1 MEKHVTVTK
10 AEALPG
16 SLNYDALRLA
26 GIAYA
31 QQLSGRIWTDYNVH
45 DPGVTL
51 LEYLCF
57 ALTDLSY
64 RANFPV
70 KDLLYADDE
79 NGHPTVANAFFPAH
93 EILPTTPVT
102 PTDYRRMIIDR
113 INDVRNAWVDPI
125 VNHPHG
131 YQGLFRVRL
140 QLADQIDRMLS
151 PQAVEAQVRDLLMAH
166 RNLCEDFTEIV
177 ILANEP
183 IRFAATIDIEPDA
196 YGEVVL
202 ATILHTIEELLNPGV
217 RYYTREE
224 LQGMG
229 LTPDDIFD
237 GPEPE
242 QGFILPWELR
252 PLPRSTH
259 VSLLRE
265 SISRVAGVKMVNDL
279 VVWKNGQRVREDEII
294 PSPDTALSLDI
305 SMLDGTGQPGE
316 IRLLRNGVP
325 VRTNPRQT
333 RQFHNDLAAK
343 VKKGFQLKLDLRDAP
358 AASTRKMD
366 DLAAYH
372 SFQHLLPTVYG
383 LGPFG
388 PPPTATREHRA
399 QVRQLKGYL
408 LFFEQ
413 FLANY
418 LAQLAN
424 VRNLFSIAPEHDHRS
439 PSYFHQFPT
448 DIPDVA
454 ELLRSDEKDQPTP
467 ADIDAAMAGF
477 ADPHRTADERRNRF
491 LDHLLARFGE
501 VYSGDFLKILN
512 QETRDELTHLLLVG
526 KAAYLRAYPELSRN
540 RSKAFDYSIAAWEN
554 ENVAGLK
561 KRTALL
567 LNLHRP
573 ADPTAGDF
581 VKYHN
586 RSLVDF
592 AALADLPGA
601 GEATNAEEHLVLPYS
616 FAELLLHGTRPG
628 NYRIMPTEAGDF
640 QLRFRIDKAGEKEAE
655 GAAAGARLMT
665 GSKESL
671 ERTRDALIRR
681 FNRIN
686 DQSEG
691 FFFLE
696 NILLRPRS
704 SGGTL
709 LVLELPLPANLGG
722 GSLVLRSPA
731 YTSEADLQELSNE
744 FLVLATR
751 PANWTLLETASGHCI
766 VLARNQHPLLMSL
779 PIAEDR
785 SIGRGAAR
793 AEQQLTF
800 LIERCRYYRDNDP
813 PALLDRFRPVGER
826 LAGHR
831 LSADFYS
838 LRLSVIAPDWP
849 ASFQQKDF
857 QQLFQRVI
865 AEHVPAHLTV
875 DYYWLPPGKMRE
887 FEGLFKNWLAALRLA
902 DEAAHNKYSLAIS
915 QLLTGNGNPGP
926 AATPSSTGPLPREVL
941 QRLLQRFGY
950 DFFLSPRD
958 FSIFAGMDAAS
969 IRTLKLASIDSWQA
983 LHRTPAGKLRSIF
996 VANDEPE
1003 KTEEEVRSWR
1013 HQAMLALEGRWEDLL
1028 RFQEKTLRGQPA
1040 DPPRRPSTK
1049 LERKRKS
1056 IAKDPAGLL
1065 DRLEAWIQRQPSRS
1079 ALPYFLLDFL
1089 CQATSYRLIVPQDD
1103 FLLIPGLDDTTAA
1116 WLRTRGIRDF
1126 EQLNATSAE
1135 GWEELRDQ
1143 LPPQLSLP
1151 EYQLIKSLSD
1161 LAVAERWEEL
1171 LAQQADLPTPR
1182 PLESRIVHHLQTLRT
1197 EVDPGTLHKRLLT
1210 DLRAYRSRGG
1220 TFSFSGDALRILL
1233 AEPTDGIVFPA
1244 NNLELLEGIGPKTA
1258 QAMRDAGIHTFQD
1271 LAAESALSL
1280 HEKLTAHNLIITSD
1294 QVIFWL
1300 AQADLAHRHQWGA
1313 VEELQRRRDGKS
1325 PGPTA
1330 PATPLQ
1336 TRVETWLEAN
1346 SLPPDPNYG
1355 T

>member
-16 SLNYDALRLA
+16 SLNYDTLRLA

-31 QQLSGRIWTDYNVH
+31 QQLSGGIWTDYNVH

-64 RANFPV
+64 RANFSV

-79 NGHPTVANAFFPAH
+79 NGHPNVANAFYPAH

-113 INDVRNAWVDPI
+113 IKDVRNAWVDPI

-140 QLADQIDRMLS
+140 QLADLIDRMLS

-196 YGEVVL
+196 FGEVVL
-202 ATILHTIEELLNPGV
+202 ATILHTIDELLNPGV

-229 LTPDDIFD
+229 LTPDAIFD

-242 QGFILPWELR
+242 HGFILPWELR

-265 SISRVAGVKMVNDL
+265 SISKVAGVKMVNDL

-294 PSPDTALSLDI
+294 PSPDTALSLDA

-325 VRTNPRQT
+325 VRINPRQT
-333 RQFHNDLAAK
+333 RQFHNNLAAK
-343 VKKGFQLKLDLRDAP
+343 VKKGFQLKLDLREAP
-358 AASTRKMD
+358 AESTRKME

-372 SFQHLLPTVYG
+372 SFQHLLPNVYG

-424 VRNLFSIAPEHDHRS
+424 VRNLFSIAPEHDHHT

-448 DIPDVA
+448 DIPDVT
-454 ELLRSDEKDQPTP
+454 ELLRSEDKEVPTP
-467 ADIDAAMAGF
+467 ADIDAAMASF

-512 QETRDELTHLLLVG
+512 QETRDGLTHRLLVG

-540 RSKAFDYSIAAWEN
+540 RSKAFDYSLGAWEN

-561 KRTALL
+561 KRVALL
-567 LNLHRP
+567 LNLHRS
-573 ADPTAGDF
+573 ADPTAGEF

-592 AALADLPGA
+592 AALADLPEP
-601 GEATNAEEHLVLPYS
+601 GETTNAEEHLSLPYS
-616 FAELLLHGTRPG
+616 FQELLLHGTLAS
-628 NYRIMPTEAGDF
+628 NYSILPTEEGDF
-640 QLRFRIDKAGEKEAE
+640 QLRFHLDTAGERDAE
-655 GAAAGARLMT
+655 GADAGARLST

-681 FNRIN
+681 FHRIN

-722 GSLVLRSPA
+722 GTLVLRSPA
-731 YTSEADLQELSNE
+731 YTTEADLQELSNE

-751 PANWTLLETASGHCI
+751 PANWTLLETAAGWCM
-766 VLARNQHPLLMSL
+766 VLARNQHPLMMSL

-785 SIGRGAAR
+785 SIGRGAAQ
-793 AEQQLTF
+793 AEQQLAF
-800 LIERCRYYRDNDP
+800 LIDRCRYYRDNDP
-813 PALLDRFRPVGER
+813 PALLDRLRPVGER
-826 LAGHR
+826 LAGHHYG
-831 LSADFYS
+831 ADFYS

-857 QQLFQRVI
+857 QQLFQRVV

-875 DYYWLPPGKMRE
+875 DYYWLPPGEMRR
-887 FEGLFKNWLAALRLA
+887 FEDLFKPWLAAMRQA

-915 QLLTGNGNPGP
+915 QILSGNG
-926 AATPSSTGPLPREVL
+926 TPSTPGTPSPTGPLPREVL
-941 QRLLQRFGY
+941 QRLIQRFGY
-950 DFFLSPRD
+950 DFFLSHRD
-958 FSIFAGMDAAS
+958 FSIFTGMDATT
-969 IRTLKLASIDSWQA
+969 IRTLQVAGVDTWQA
-983 LHRTPAGKLRSIF
+983 LHHKSLEDLSSLFIVKGK
-996 VANDEPE
+996 PE
-1003 KTEEEVRSWR
+1003 KTEEEIRSWR
-1013 HQAMLALEGRWEDLL
+1013 HQAMLAQEGRWEDLL
-1028 RFQEKTLRGQPA
+1028 RFQKKPLRGQPGNQ
-1040 DPPRRPSTK
+1040 PRRASTK

-1056 IAKDPAGLL
+1056 LAKAPTEVL
-1065 DRLEAWIQRQPSRS
+1065 DRLEAWIQRQPYR
-1079 ALPYFLLDFL
+1079 AELPYFLLDFL
-1089 CQATSYRLIVPQDD
+1089 CQATSYRLILPQDD
-1103 FLLIPGLDDTTAA
+1103 LLIIPGVDDSIAA
-1116 WLRTRGIRDF
+1116 WLRTCGIGTF
-1126 EQLNATSAE
+1126 QQLNATSEAS
-1135 GWEELRDQ
+1135 WDLLRNQ
-1143 LPPQLSLP
+1143 LPSQLSLP
-1151 EYQLIKSLSD
+1151 EYQLINTLSH
-1161 LAVAERWEEL
+1161 LATAEAWEEL
-1171 LAQQADLPTPR
+1171 LADQASLPEPR
-1182 PLESRIVHHLQTLRT
+1182 PLESRIAHHLQRLRT
-1197 EVDPGTLHKRLLT
+1197 EVDPSTLHKSLLT
-1210 DLRAYRSRGG
+1210 GLRTYRSRAGH
-1220 TFSFSGDALRILL
+1220 FAVRAIDLLPLL

-1244 NNLELLEGIGPKTA
+1244 NDLELLEGIGPKTA
-1258 QAMRDAGIHTFQD
+1258 EVLREAGIYTFQD
-1271 LAAESALSL
+1271 LAAETASSLSQ
-1280 HEKLTAHNLIITSD
+1280 KLAARSLNATTD

-1300 AQADLAHRHQWGA
+1300 AQADLARRHQWNA

-1325 PGPTA
+1325 PGPSA
-1330 PATPLQ
+1330 PTTPLQ
-1336 TRVETWLEAN
+1336 TRVDTWLEAN
-1346 SLPPDPNYG
+1346 SLPPPPSNG
-1355 T
+1355 V